1 VSSALLPDTP
11 NPVDAFVPRFG
22 VATRLAHWALAIA
35 FLLLLLTGLTNYWP
49 ALKAIEIGG
58 GRLFGWLHVIL
69 GFAMVGVSA
78 LALSSLLTSRPL
90 RADARA
96 LARAT
101 VDDYSWLQ
109 HEALRLSGARSV
121 APPVGKFNAGQK
133 LNAYASFFGTAALL
147 GTGVVLG
154 VNYLDKRVLG
164 ADLVSEVFPWHTLLA
179 FAMIPIVLGHIYLA
193 LIHPST
199 REALRGITRGVVR
212 RDWARRHHPA
222 WRPEDDA
229 TA

>member
-1 VSSALLPDTP
+1 MHSARQDSPEY
-11 NPVDAFVPRFG
+11 VRRFG

-49 ALKAIEIGG
+49 ALKAIEVAG

-69 GFAMVGVSA
+69 GFAMLAISA
-78 LALSSLLTSRPL
+78 LTVASLLTSRSL

-96 LARAT
+96 LAGAT
-101 VDDYSWLQ
+101 VDDYLWLQ
-109 HEALRLSGARSV
+109 HQALRLSGARSV
-121 APPVGKFNAGQK
+121 PPPVGKFNAGQK
-133 LNAYASFFGTAALL
+133 LNALLSFLGTAALL
-147 GTGVVLG
+147 LTGLLLG
-154 VNYLDKRVLG
+154 VNYIDKRVLS
-164 ADLVSEVFPWHTLLA
+164 ADIVSDVFPWHTLLA
-179 FAMIPIVLGHIYLA
+179 FAMIPLVLGHIYLA
-193 LIHPST
+193 VAHPST

-229 TA
+229 A